1 MYNREEI
8 KLLIAEVE
16 NLFRGNFLVRE
27 MSKFL
32 AVGGI
37 LTQSPVFPI
46 NVQGNKE
53 QSTPTGD
60 NKTTSKQEIFLVRGG
75 IFFGDY
81 SDGDCFI
88 LRYQFKTDF

>member
-1 MYNREEI
+1 
-8 KLLIAEVE
+8 
-16 NLFRGNFLVRE
+16 

-46 NVQGNKE
+46 NVQENKE

-60 NKTTSKQEIFLVRGG
+60 NKTTSK
-75 IFFGDY
+75 
-81 SDGDCFI
+81 
-88 LRYQFKTDF
+88 